1 VLIVLANLKGGV
13 GKTTSAVHLS
23 CISKR
28 DRPTTLIDSD
38 SQASASEWVESLTPE
53 LRPTLIEAP
62 SARTLRQALD
72 KPREG
77 LTIVDTPPGGSEI
90 VLAALER
97 ADMVVIPSRAGTLE
111 IPRVA
116 VTLSL
121 IPGGIPHS
129 ILLCACNQRTRAHKE
144 TVAAWQEAGVQIA
157 GEISARV
164 AVTANL
170 DLDPQALAE
179 YDRVLHTLLTQHS
192 TT

>member
-1 VLIVLANLKGGV
+1 MVIVLANLKGGV

-23 CISKR
+23 CISAR

-38 SQASASEWVESLTPE
+38 SQASASEWVESLDPE
-53 LRPTLIEAP
+53 LRPALVEAP
-62 SARTLRQALD
+62 SARTLRKALD

-90 VLAALER
+90 VLTALEY

-121 IPGGIPHS
+121 IPSRTPRS

-144 TVAAWQEAGVQIA
+144 AVAAWQEAGVRIA

-164 AVTANL
+164 AVTASL
-170 DLDPQALAE
+170 DLDPGASAE
-179 YDRVLHTLLTQHS
+179 YAELLHTLLA
-192 TT
+192 